1 MVALSV
7 GQVEYLKQLYIRYDT
22 PVDRFISQWNDLI
35 RLVDEL
41 NTKVRR
47 SFKPDEVLHYM
58 MNQRKRGLWPRI
70 RRDYHGRR
78 VKQAS

>member
-7 GQVEYLKQLYIRYDT
+7 GQSEYLKQLYIRYDT
-22 PVDRFISQWNDLI
+22 PVDRFIGEWDDLI

-41 NTKVRR
+41 NAKVRR

-58 MNQRKRGLWPRI
+58 MSQRKRGLWPRI
-70 RRDYHGRR
+70 RRDYHGRKVR
-78 VKQAS
+78 QAS